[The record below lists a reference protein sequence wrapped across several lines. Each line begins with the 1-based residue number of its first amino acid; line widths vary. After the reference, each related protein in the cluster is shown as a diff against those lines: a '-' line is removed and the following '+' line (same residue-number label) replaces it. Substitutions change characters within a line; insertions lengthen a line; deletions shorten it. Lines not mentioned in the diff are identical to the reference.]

1 MTGGM
6 TERERGDQPQT
17 SALRGWRA
25 DLAAWAIPDHILA
38 AAPDSPW
45 SMPREVF
52 LRRTQRR
59 IAEPAGPTY
68 RLALD
73 ALGAGGSVLDVG
85 AGAGATSLPLAAGLR
100 RATAV
105 DTDRELLEAYGG
117 RATRLGIPADLVAG
131 RWPDVAERV
140 PPADVVVCG
149 HVLYNVADLG
159 PFAAALTVHARRLV
173 VLEITER
180 HPLTPLNP
188 LWERFH
194 GITRP
199 RRPIAQDA
207 VAALCELGLRPAVTR
222 WQSPAEPDY
231 ATLDE
236 LAEST
241 RRRLCLPATAIDE
254 VRTALREAGTTAEAS
269 AEPGASGRSLVTI
282 SWPGTAR

>member
-1 MTGGM
+1 V
-6 TERERGDQPQT
+6 
-17 SALRGWRA
+17 SALQSWRE
-25 DLAAWAIPDHILA
+25 DLAKWAIPDHILA
-38 AAPDSPW
+38 AAPESPW
-45 SMPREVF
+45 RMPREVF
-52 LRRTQRR
+52 LRRAQRR

-85 AGAGATSLPLAAGLR
+85 AGAGATSLPLASALR

-105 DTDRELLEAYGG
+105 DTDQGLLEAYGG

-149 HVLYNVADLG
+149 HVLYNVPDLG
-159 PFAAALTVHARRLV
+159 PFAEALTVHARRLV
-173 VLEITER
+173 VVEITEQ

-199 RRPIAQDA
+199 DRPTAQDA
-207 VAALCELGLRPAVTR
+207 VAALRELGLRPAVTR
-222 WQSPAEPDY
+222 WRSAAEPDY

-241 RRRLCLPATAIDE
+241 RRRLCLPTKAFDA
-254 VRTALREAGTTAEAS
+254 VRAALSEAGTAAEA
-269 AEPGASGRSLVTI
+269 PGAGGRSLVTV

>member
-1 MTGGM
+1 MG
-6 TERERGDQPQT
+6 
-17 SALRGWRA
+17 ALESWGE
-25 DLAAWAIPDHILA
+25 DLAAWAIPEHILA

-45 SMPREVF
+45 GMPREVF

-59 IAEPAGPTY
+59 IAEPVGPTY

-85 AGAGATSLPLAAGLR
+85 AGAGATSLPLAAALR
-100 RATAV
+100 RVTAV

-149 HVLYNVADLG
+149 HVLYNVPRLG
-159 PFAAALTVHARRLV
+159 PFAEALTVHARRLV
-173 VLEITER
+173 VVEITEQ

-199 RRPIAQDA
+199 TRPTANDA
-207 VAALCELGLRPAVTR
+207 VAALRELGLRPAVTR
-222 WQSPAEPDY
+222 WRSQAEPDY

-241 RRRLCLPATAIDE
+241 RRRLCLPPKAIEE
-254 VRTALREAGTTAEAS
+254 VRAALRESGTTADAS
-269 AEPGASGRSLVTI
+269 GASGRSLVTI